1 MGLSG
6 NKGEWSEVYTLLKL
20 LADGTMYAGDENSNA
35 IAELFYPIVL
45 ILRKEIAE
53 NLNYRPGEQYVSI
66 EKPDGEVVARVLTSE
81 FAEEASNLLVHIRNG
96 KNSFQVPSVQD
107 FLSKIKVHQ
116 LKADSNDKT
125 DIRIILHDPRTC
137 IQSELGFSIKSH
149 IGGDSTLLNASG
161 STNFIFRVTGASM
174 EKAEIAS
181 VNAIETRSKIL
192 DRIVKIGQGGRQ
204 LQFERIENPTFEDN
218 LRMLDGDLPRL
229 LAEMLTINTKQNLS
243 NFSDLAKPVGIALF
257 GDRDDPE
264 RAEEI
269 TRYKLKH
276 LLVSVALGL
285 MPSKP
290 WDGLYEANG
299 GYIIVKESGD
309 IVAYHF
315 YDRNRFSDYLFN
327 CAYLERASSSRHKY
341 GSLYRDRDGQ
351 VKFKLNLQIRLR
363 S

>member
-1 MGLSG
+1 MNLSG
-6 NKGEWSEVYTLLKL
+6 NKGEWSEVYALLKL

-66 EKPDGEVVARVLTSE
+66 EKPNGEQVARVLTSE
-81 FAEEASNLLVHIRNG
+81 FAEQASELLVRIREG
-96 KNSFQVPSVQD
+96 KNSFAVPSVQD

-116 LKADSNDKT
+116 LKAGSNDKT

-149 IGGDSTLLNASG
+149 IGGNSTLLNASPA
-161 STNFIFRVTGASM
+161 TNFVFRVVGEPMS
-174 EKAEIAS
+174 KGEIES
-181 VNAIETRSKIL
+181 INAIETRSKIL
-192 DRIVKIGQGGRQ
+192 DRIAEIDQSGRH
-204 LQFERIENPTFEDN
+204 LQFERLENATFEDN
-218 LRMLDGDLPRL
+218 LRMLDGDLPKL
-229 LAEMLTINTKQNLS
+229 LAEMLKTSTMRNIT
-243 NFSDLAKPVGIALF
+243 NFVGLAKPVGVALF
-257 GDRDDPE
+257 GDRDDSE

-269 TRYKLKH
+269 VRYKLKH

-290 WDGLYEANG
+290 WDGRYEANG

-327 CAYLERASSSRHKY
+327 CAYLERASTSRHGY
-341 GSLYRDRDGQ
+341 GSLYREDDGQ